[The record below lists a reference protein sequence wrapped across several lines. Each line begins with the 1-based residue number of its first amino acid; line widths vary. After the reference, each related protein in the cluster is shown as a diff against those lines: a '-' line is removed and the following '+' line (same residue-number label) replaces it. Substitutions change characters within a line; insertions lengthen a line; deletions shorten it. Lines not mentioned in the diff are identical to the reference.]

1 MLNEA
6 VMQRSTIFILFALLG
21 CIRQTPD
28 VAGSSPQVQ
37 PESHTT
43 ANAHNAPTVAN
54 AHVAPTATGQ
64 AGSTGAAPGAQH
76 LGTPITLTETVR
88 LADVARDP
96 ARYAGQT
103 VRTEGTVTAVC
114 QAAGCWM
121 QLADADQRVHVKM
134 HGHSFFIPRNASGR
148 HARVQAIV
156 VSGLP
161 NGHCEQE
168 DQEQTGQRV
177 ARLEL
182 DATGVELD

>member
-1 MLNEA
+1 MLDEA

-28 VAGSSPQVQ
+28 VAGSPQVQ
-37 PESHTT
+37 PESHAAAPT
-43 ANAHNAPTVAN
+43 AHNAPLVAN
-54 AHVAPTATGQ
+54 THAATGQ
-64 AGSTGAAPGAQH
+64 AGSNGASPNGQH

-121 QLADADQRVHVKM
+121 QLADAEQRVHVKM